1 MLRQQDGGA
10 DVTSESLYAAYYY
23 DKTSNGIYVEDG
35 MGLPAL
41 GNLERTT
48 DADSGRGSGQL
59 TEGWTNKDTWQ
70 RDDALKVIDRPSQPG

>member
-1 MLRQQDGGA
+1 
-10 DVTSESLYAAYYY
+10 
-23 DKTSNGIYVEDG
+23 